1 MRQMHRLLSPLR
13 RGLQQVVRACTLNR
27 VNDAASIQTV
37 QVETLSGEVIEVPRI
52 QDYGITSVPLP
63 GAKGVVAAIGGKT
76 NGYVCIKMDD
86 KRYRQVSLKP
96 GEVALYD
103 NQGQLVHLKEGGLM
117 DLVAITQ
124 ITAKVP
130 LFRIEG
136 KLDVTGDITDNV
148 DTTGQSMAGMRSAF
162 NGHNHPG
169 DSGGTTGTPNQEM
182 GT

>member
-13 RGLQQVVRACTLNR
+13 RGLQQVVRVCTLNR
-27 VNDAASIQTV
+27 VNDASAIQTV

-63 GAKGVVAAIGGKT
+63 GSKGVVVAIGGKT

-86 KRYRQVSLKP
+86 KRYRQVNLKP

-130 LFRIEG
+130 SFRIEG
-136 KLDVTGDITDNV
+136 DLEVTGDVIGDADSSAVNL
-148 DTTGQSMAGMRSAF
+148 TT
-162 NGHNHPG
+162 HTHPG
-169 DSGGTTGTPNQEM
+169 DSGGNTGAPN
-182 GT
+182 

>member
-1 MRQMHRLLSPLR
+1 MRKLQRVLSPLR
-13 RGLQQVVRACTLNR
+13 RGLQQVVRVCTLNR
-27 VNDAASIQTV
+27 VNDADSIQTV
-37 QVETLSGEVIEVPRI
+37 QVETLSGEVVEVPRI

-63 GAKGVVAAIGGKT
+63 GAKGVVVAIGGKT

-86 KRYRQVSLKP
+86 KRYRQVNLKP

-103 NQGQLVHLKEGGLM
+103 NQGQLVHLKQGGLM
-117 DLVAITQ
+117 DLIANTK

-148 DTTGQSMAGMRSAF
+148 DTTGQSMAGMRSTF

-182 GT
+182 GS

>member
-13 RGLQQVVRACTLNR
+13 RGLQQVVRVCTLNR
-27 VNDAASIQTV
+27 VNDAAEIQTV

-63 GAKGVVAAIGGKT
+63 GAKGVVVAIGGKT

-86 KRYRQVSLKP
+86 KRYRQVNLKP

-103 NQGQLVHLKEGGLM
+103 NQGQLVHLKEGGQM
-117 DLVAITQ
+117 DLIANTQ

-130 LFRIEG
+130 SFRIEG
-136 KLDVTGDITDNV
+136 DLAVTGDVVADADSSAV
-148 DTTGQSMAGMRSAF
+148 SLTT
-162 NGHNHPG
+162 HTHPG
-169 DSGGTTGTPNQEM
+169 DSGGNTGAPN
-182 GT
+182 